1 MIGGIVLGVFV
12 LLILLGTPLVFATGL
27 AALLGL
33 VMLGVDSYI
42 VLAMETFEG
51 LKSFPLVAI
60 PLFLLMANLM
70 TVGGVTNALVNFANS
85 MIGHVRG
92 SMAIGNVTAST
103 LFAGISGSCLAD
115 TTAVGSMMIPAMVKE
130 GYPPAFAGAVTAAAN
145 IVGPIIPPSI
155 LMVIYGFAAE
165 QSIIKLF
172 LAGILPGLL
181 LSVVFAILS
190 VYLSRKYQYGSVSHG
205 FRLGHALSSFVS
217 ALPALVIPAL
227 IVTGVVGGVF
237 TVTESAGAAAAY
249 ALGYAIVRDLA
260 RGRKPWWDIY
270 DAFMRTA
277 IDTGVIMILVGAAH
291 VLTWVL
297 TRSQLPQQLVALLGG
312 FSQWE
317 TLFLINLLLLIL
329 GMFLEPAPA
338 VLMACALLLP
348 LVKSLGID
356 LVHFGVILIVNLQ
369 IGVLTP
375 PVAAS
380 AFVTARIAGIT
391 LEQQIRALLP
401 FIGWGLVTLLV
412 ITYVPWFSL
421 VIPSY
426 FD

>member
-1 MIGGIVLGVFV
+1 VIGGLVIVAFIF
-12 LLILLGTPLVFATGL
+12 LILIGVPLVFATGL
-27 AALLGL
+27 AALLGMW
-33 VMLGVDSYI
+33 MLGIDSWI
-42 VLAMETFEG
+42 VLSMQTFEG

-70 TVGGVTNALVNFANS
+70 TVGGVTNALVGFANS
-85 MIGHVRG
+85 LIGHVRG
-92 SMAIGNVTAST
+92 SLAIGNVTAST

-115 TTAVGSMMIPAMVKE
+115 TTAVGSMMIPAMVKN

-155 LMVIYGFAAE
+155 LMILYGFAAE

-172 LAGILPGLL
+172 LAGIVPGLL
-181 LSVVFAILS
+181 LSAGFAVLS
-190 VYLSRKYQYGSVSHG
+190 VYLSRKYKYGSTTKG
-205 FRLGHALSSFVS
+205 FDFSLAVKSFVS

-237 TVTESAGAAAAY
+237 TLTESAGAAAAY
-249 ALGYAIVRDLA
+249 ALLYAIVRDLS
-260 RGRKPWWDIY
+260 RGRSPWRDVF

-277 IDTGVIMILVGAAH
+277 IDTGVIMILVGVAA

-297 TRSQLPQQLVALLGG
+297 TRSLLPQQLVALLQG
-312 FSQWE
+312 FNWWE
-317 TLFLINLLLLIL
+317 TLLLVNLLLLLL

-348 LVKSLGID
+348 LIKALGVD
-356 LVHFGVILIVNLQ
+356 LVHFGVILVVNLQ

-380 AFVTARIAGIT
+380 AFVTARIAGIS
-391 LEQQIRALLP
+391 LEKQIWALLP
-401 FIGWGLVTLLV
+401 FIALGIVALLLVTY
-412 ITYVPWFSL
+412 IPWLSL
-421 VIPSY
+421 AIPRL
-426 FD
+426 FG

>member
-1 MIGGIVLGVFV
+1 MIGGVVIVAFIVLILIGV
-12 LLILLGTPLVFATGL
+12 PLVFATGL
-27 AALLGL
+27 AALLGMW
-33 VMLGVDSYI
+33 MLGIDSWI
-42 VLAMETFEG
+42 VLSMQTFEG

-70 TVGGVTNALVNFANS
+70 TVGGVTNALVGFANS
-85 MIGHVRG
+85 LIGHVRG
-92 SMAIGNVTAST
+92 SLAIGNVTAST

-115 TTAVGSMMIPAMVKE
+115 TTAVGSMMIPAMMKN

-155 LMVIYGFAAE
+155 LMILYGFAAE

-172 LAGILPGLL
+172 LAGIVPGLL
-181 LSVVFAILS
+181 LSVGFAVLS
-190 VYLSRKYQYGSVSHG
+190 VYLSRKYKYGSTTKG
-205 FRLGHALSSFVS
+205 FDFSLAVTSFVS
-217 ALPALVIPAL
+217 ALPALVIPTL

-237 TVTESAGAAAAY
+237 TLTESAGAAAAY
-249 ALGYAIVRDLA
+249 ALLYAVIRDLL
-260 RGRKPWWDIY
+260 RGRSPWRDVF

-277 IDTGVIMILVGAAH
+277 IDTGVIMILVGVAA

-297 TRSQLPQQLVALLGG
+297 TRSLLPQQLVALLQG
-312 FSQWE
+312 FNWWE
-317 TLFLINLLLLIL
+317 TLLLVNLLLLLL

-348 LVKSLGID
+348 LIKSLGID
-356 LVHFGVILIVNLQ
+356 LVHFGVILVVNLQ

-380 AFVTARIAGIT
+380 AFVTARIAGIP
-391 LEQQIRALLP
+391 LEKQIWALLP
-401 FIGWGLVTLLV
+401 FIALGFVALLLV
-412 ITYVPWFSL
+412 TYVPWLSL
-421 VIPSY
+421 AIPGL

>member
-1 MIGGIVLGVFV
+1 MIGGLVLVSFV
-12 LLILLGTPLVFATGL
+12 LLIVIGVPIVFATGL

-33 VMLGVDSYI
+33 VLLGVDSYI
-42 VLAMETFEG
+42 ILAMETFEG

-70 TVGGVTNALVNFANS
+70 TVGGVTNALVNFAS
-85 MIGHVRG
+85 SLIGHVRG

-115 TTAVGSMMIPAMVKE
+115 TTAVGSMMIPAMIKE

-155 LMVIYGFAAE
+155 LMVLYGFAAE

-172 LAGILPGLL
+172 LAGIIPGAL
-181 LSVVFAILS
+181 LSIVFAILS
-190 VYLSRKYQYGSVSHG
+190 VYLSRKYNYGSVSHR
-205 FRLGHALSSFVS
+205 FYLSKAVTAFVA
-217 ALPALVIPAL
+217 ALPALVIPAV
-227 IVTGVVGGVF
+227 IVAGVVGGVF

-249 ALGYAIVRDLA
+249 ALGYAIVRDLM
-260 RGRKPWWDIY
+260 RGRKPWRDIY

-297 TRSQLPQQLVALLGG
+297 ARSQLPQQIVALLDGY
-312 FSQWE
+312 SQWQ
-317 TLFLINLLLLIL
+317 TLGLINILLLIL

-348 LVKSLGID
+348 LVKSLGVD
-356 LVHFGVILIVNLQ
+356 LIHFGVILVVNLQ

-401 FIGWGLVTLLV
+401 FIGWGIVTLLF
-412 ITYVPWFSL
+412 ITYIPWLSL